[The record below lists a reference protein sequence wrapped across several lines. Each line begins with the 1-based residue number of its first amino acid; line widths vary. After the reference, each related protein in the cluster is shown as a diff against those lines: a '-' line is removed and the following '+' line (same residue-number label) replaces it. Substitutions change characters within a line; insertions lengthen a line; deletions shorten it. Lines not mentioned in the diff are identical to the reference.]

1 METWII
7 VGAVVVAV
15 APRIPGL
22 RQTAKAAVKGGMRVA
37 DTGRDAAVTAGEH
50 WADLVAEAKAP
61 ASDNGATD
69 SSSDEVK
76 VPVTNEGEAAS

>member
-7 VGAVVVAV
+7 AGAVVVAV

-22 RQTAKAAVKGGMRVA
+22 RHAAKAAVKGGMQAA
-37 DTGRDAAVTAGEH
+37 DTGRDVLATAGEH

-61 ASDNGATD
+61 ASTNGAAD
-69 SSSDEVK
+69 PLADEVK
-76 VPVTNEGEAAS
+76 VPVTDEDHAA